1 MFYHPSGMLRQTA
14 VSPFRQRAAH
24 NLIQGYIFNG
34 YRRLSKHFLYWSI
47 PFTLGTSPLRL
58 LPHARSAPT
67 TPSEVVFGFVAFIR
81 LAGILMRVT
90 GYGIY
95 SWARSYD
102 KWQNSKA
109 AHVAGHGG
117 H

>member
-1 MFYHPSGMLRQTA
+1 MRPTAVARGDMPGPKVYLNWWGDHHNLPKQKGIVTYA

-24 NLIQGYIFNG
+24 NLIRGYVFNG
-34 YRRLSKHFLYWSI
+34 YRRLSKHFIYWSI
-47 PFTLGTSPLRL
+47 PFTLG
-58 LPHARSAPT
+58 
-67 TPSEVVFGFVAFIR
+67 
-81 LAGILMRVT
+81 
-90 GYGIY
+90 YGIY
-95 SWARSYD
+95 TWARSYD